1 MIDEW
6 FETVGNRPFR
16 IINWLFTKQRQYFSP
31 LWSWW
36 ASTHS
41 KRRYREVEF
50 TQLGPNIIT
59 HEDQLVA
66 MAALK
71 CKWLLRNFPVKVSA
85 KEITVVNV
93 RIDVG
98 DQQSVTN
105 IQNLSPAIV
114 SPTSVSNMN
123 TRCNNCPN
131 RVPEDL
137 RRKWP
142 WINDHIT
149 DHSNSRLSILWF
161 ESSIFECSRKES
173 KHQSWSWLVWWC
185 QKTFT

>member
-41 KRRYREVEF
+41 KRHYREVEF

-59 HEDQLVA
+59 HEKCQLVA
-66 MAALK
+66 MAAYQWN
-71 CKWLLRNFPVKVSA
+71 KWTPFFSTSWLVSCRSVVPVCIRQVAHPESGHHRNDRGKVIISL
-85 KEITVVNV
+85 ITQILNWSFN
-93 RIDVG
+93 DLNL
-98 DQQSVTN
+98 QYLSVYFLEN
-105 IQNLSPAIV
+105 
-114 SPTSVSNMN
+114 
-123 TRCNNCPN
+123 
-131 RVPEDL
+131 
-137 RRKWP
+137 W
-142 WINDHIT
+142 
-149 DHSNSRLSILWF
+149 
-161 ESSIFECSRKES
+161 ES